1 MYWILLVIQY
11 VGMAALFF
19 EILYVSRQHSSRIQT
34 LLVMLLYATVFNIA
48 GRPASILI

>member
-19 EILYVSRQHSSRIQT
+19 EILFSG
-34 LLVMLLYATVFNIA
+34 YATPMKCLAFWRLALN
-48 GRPASILI
+48 S

>member
-19 EILYVSRQHSSRIQT
+19 EILYVSRQPQFADSD
-34 LLVMLLYATVFNIA
+34 
-48 GRPASILI
+48 ASCDAFICYGI

>member
-19 EILYVSRQHSSRIQT
+19 EIYIFRKTVHYIYYVPLCNGVLRGKT
-34 LLVMLLYATVFNIA
+34 
-48 GRPASILI
+48 

>member
-19 EILYVSRQHSSRIQT
+19 EIICKQT
-34 LLVMLLYATVFNIA
+34 AQFA
-48 GRPASILI
+48 DSDASCDAFICYGI